1 MDKDVV
7 HIYNGILLN
16 HKKEQQ
22 KIKQNKIVPFAAT
35 QMDLEIIILS
45 KSEKDQYH
53 MISLMW
59 NLKYDTHEL
68 IEKQTH
74 RHREQT
80 GDCRAGRRLRE
91 GWSRRLVLADA
102 NYYIEGIKNKVPL
115 YTTQNYIQYPMINH
129 NKNEYKNIYIYN

>member
-1 MDKDVV
+1 MIQQSHSWAYISRQNSNPKKYMHPYVPSSTIHTNQDMETDGWIKMWF
-7 HIYNGILLN
+7 IYDAMGILLN

-53 MISLMW
+53 MISHMW
-59 NLKYDTHEL
+59 NLKYDTNEL
-68 IEKQTH
+68 IEKQTL

-80 GDCRAGRRLRE
+80 CDCRAGRRLRDGG
-91 GWSRRLVLADA
+91 GWC
-102 NYYIEGIKNKVPL
+102 
-115 YTTQNYIQYPMINH
+115 
-129 NKNEYKNIYIYN
+129 